1 MIRPVVT
8 RRPALVPVAEALAR
22 CDVARARRID
32 PPVRIDRQPEAE
44 ALARWTGRILKRA
57 SPRGW
62 R

>member
-1 MIRPVVT
+1 MKPIFT

-44 ALARWTGRILKRA
+44 ALARWTGRVLLPVG
-57 SPRGW
+57 PR
-62 R
+62 RMSR